1 MRISDWRSDVC
12 SSDLVSAD
20 GLNVR
25 PVTVDEFQIG
35 NAETYY
41 VIIQPTEDK
50 AFTFVAETIERSGM
64 ARATFAPRL
73 GMTAPVPPLRP
84 RPTLTMK
91 DMGMGGM
98 DHGSMAGMDHGAMS
112 GTDHGAM
119 AAGASAAAADHG
131 SSHSMGGM
139 NMRDKSKVPDSVK
152 VGVGVDAIAMSPEI
166 GRAHTSEL
174 QSLMRISYAV
184 FCLKT
189 KNKRSTQTK

>member
-1 MRISDWRSDVC
+1 MTV
-12 SSDLVSAD
+12 VSAD

-35 NAETYY
+35 NAETYD

-98 DHGSMAGMDHGAMS
+98 DHGSMAGMRS
-112 GTDHGAM
+112 
-119 AAGASAAAADHG
+119 
-131 SSHSMGGM
+131 
-139 NMRDKSKVPDSVK
+139 
-152 VGVGVDAIAMSPEI
+152 EE
-166 GRAHTSEL
+166 HTSEL

-184 FCLKT
+184 
-189 KNKRSTQTK
+189 